1 MSGVSKGGVFRLERR
16 GGHSWRVSSR
26 VGTVRGKG
34 KKMAEKRKEMSNA
47 EIRRLARRGGVRRIG
62 KEIYDET
69 RFVLREF
76 LKNTIR
82 DAVIYTDH
90 GKRKTVTVMDVV
102 FALKRQGRPLYG
114 FDPK

>member
-16 GGHSWRVSSR
+16 GGHSWRGSSR

-47 EIRRLARRGGVRRIG
+47 EIARRGGVRRIG

-69 RFVLREF
+69 RFVLRDF
-76 LKNTIR
+76 VRNGMRL
-82 DAVIYTDH
+82 
-90 GKRKTVTVMDVV
+90 MSS
-102 FALKRQGRPLYG
+102 G
-114 FDPK
+114 FDG